1 MDMARLFSFWGVLFL
16 LLAGPLRGEDRR
28 ISPMDMYI
36 IIDGS
41 ENLREKKDA
50 ALQWLCDS
58 VVDTLLQGGDRLTV
72 WIAGN
77 TARVVYSEAVEGEES
92 KGRIKTM
99 LRAVNPGDGAADYAG
114 ALGQA
119 AAAARRA
126 GGMTYTL
133 VISGQG
139 GGPSSGGNT
148 ALNLLRYSRVLEF
161 PGWRAQVVGL
171 DVAPRAEQAAA
182 AFMKR

>member
-1 MDMARLFSFWGVLFL
+1 
-16 LLAGPLRGEDRR
+16 
-28 ISPMDMYI
+28 MYI

-41 ENLREKKDA
+41 ENLLPGKDA

-72 WIAGN
+72 WVASD
-77 TARVVYSEAVEGEES
+77 TVRVLYEGPVEGEAARE
-92 KGRIKTM
+92 GIKTA
-99 LRAVNPGDGAADYAG
+99 LRSFTPRGEAADYAG

-119 AAAARRA
+119 AAAVRRA
-126 GGMTYTL
+126 EGLTYTL

-139 GGPSSGGNT
+139 GGPSAGGAG
-148 ALNLLRYSRVLEF
+148 ALRFLRYSRVLDF

-171 DVAPRAEQAAA
+171 DLAPRVEQAAA
-182 AFMKR
+182 AFMRP